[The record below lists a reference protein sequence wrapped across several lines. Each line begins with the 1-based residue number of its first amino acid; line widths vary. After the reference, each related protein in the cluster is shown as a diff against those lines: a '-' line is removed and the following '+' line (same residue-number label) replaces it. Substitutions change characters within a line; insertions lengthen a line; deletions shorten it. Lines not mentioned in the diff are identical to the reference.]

1 MKLDD
6 LLSPS
11 PVLPSTNFYGLMDNW
26 VGSWYWKLQLIE
38 GRFGYALRWAILGPN
53 ASRRQQQVNDL
64 QIQLFIQQLNFSLAV
79 RASGEKRLRQFLHN
93 NKKKTFIIPLLLDE
107 KRNQKKKW
115 PYVRHNLHL
124 GAHWTKKKHEKQ
136 IRRCL
141 FVLRLKKISFNAN
154 KHSALL
160 HLIEDLV
167 GLNKTFI
174 HVRKLL

>member
-1 MKLDD
+1 
-6 LLSPS
+6 
-11 PVLPSTNFYGLMDNW
+11 MDNW

-107 KRNQKKKW
+107 KRNQKKMAI
-115 PYVRHNLHL
+115 RSSQFASR
-124 GAHWTKKKHEKQ
+124 GALNEKKAWETDPPVFVCLATEK
-136 IRRCL
+136 
-141 FVLRLKKISFNAN
+141 N
-154 KHSALL
+154 
-160 HLIEDLV
+160 
-167 GLNKTFI
+167 FI
-174 HVRKLL
+174 